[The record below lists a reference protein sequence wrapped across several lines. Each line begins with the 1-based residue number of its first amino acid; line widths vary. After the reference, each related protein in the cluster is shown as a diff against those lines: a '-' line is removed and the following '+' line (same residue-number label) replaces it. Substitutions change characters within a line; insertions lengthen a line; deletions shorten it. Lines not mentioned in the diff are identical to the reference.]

1 MKLVSRLLRK
11 NTSVPRIV
19 GFVISNF
26 IGLAIAEEKLLL
38 CSAMCQIMNL
48 VKDLCQR

>member
-26 IGLAIAEEKLLL
+26 IGLAIVLGGLQFYQDARGIWE
-38 CSAMCQIMNL
+38 A
-48 VKDLCQR
+48 DD